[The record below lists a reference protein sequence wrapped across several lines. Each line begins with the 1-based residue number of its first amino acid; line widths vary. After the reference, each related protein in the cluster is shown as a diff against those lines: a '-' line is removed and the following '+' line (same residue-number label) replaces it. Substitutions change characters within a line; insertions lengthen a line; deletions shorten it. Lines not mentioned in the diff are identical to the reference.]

1 MGEVVFQLQHGK
13 KMDRVKKGAWSPQED
28 KKLIDYIAKYRIWN
42 WSQMPKFAGLSRTGK
57 SCRLRWTNYLRPD
70 LKRGPF
76 SVEETQTVIRM
87 YQSLGNRWSAIAKEL
102 PGRTDNE
109 IKNFY
114 HTHLKKHLGGTKVEV
129 KHKARSKKVEKV
141 KQIEMSTQKKPLI
154 TTCPNIEGPNDQ
166 SLDFTNSS
174 SSSYITFDENYEI
187 LDFLET
193 SNQDNDVTSI
203 VNQVDDE
210 NIVILES
217 NPERSTS
224 SSSSVDLHIKDVM
237 DVSVHSSNVDFWLDL
252 YMAADNLNT

>member
-1 MGEVVFQLQHGK
+1 
-13 KMDRVKKGAWSPQED
+13 MDCVKKGAWSPQED
-28 KKLIDYIAKYRIWN
+28 KKLIDYIAKYPIWN

-76 SVEETQTVIRM
+76 SLEETQTVIRM
-87 YQSLGNRWSAIAKEL
+87 YQSLGNRWSDIAKEL

-114 HTHLKKHLGGTKVEV
+114 HTHLKKHLGTKVEV
-129 KHKARSKKVEKV
+129 KPKARSKMVEKV

-154 TTCPNIEGPNDQ
+154 TTPDDQ
-166 SLDFTNSS
+166 SLDFTMPS

-187 LDFLET
+187 LDHFLET

-203 VNQVDDE
+203 VNQVHDE

-217 NPERSTS
+217 NPESSTS
-224 SSSSVDLHIKDVM
+224 SSSSVDLHIKDFM
-237 DVSVHSSNVDFWLDL
+237 DVSVHSSNVVDFWLEL

>member
-1 MGEVVFQLQHGK
+1 
-13 KMDRVKKGAWSPQED
+13 MDYVKKGAWSPQED

-57 SCRLRWTNYLRPD
+57 SCRMRWTNYLRPD
-70 LKRGPF
+70 LTRGPF
-76 SVEETQTVIRM
+76 SLEETQTVIRM

-102 PGRTDNE
+102 PGRIDNE

-174 SSSYITFDENYEI
+174 SSSSYITFDENYEI
-187 LDFLET
+187 LET
-193 SNQDNDVTSI
+193 SSQDNDVTSI
-203 VNQVDDE
+203 VNQVHDD

-217 NPERSTS
+217 NPESSTS
-224 SSSSVDLHIKDVM
+224 SSSSVDLHIKDFM
-237 DVSVHSSNVDFWLDL
+237 DVNVHSSNVVEFWLEL
-252 YMAADNLNT
+252 YSAADNLNT

>member
-1 MGEVVFQLQHGK
+1 
-13 KMDRVKKGAWSPQED
+13 MDYVKKGAWSPEED
-28 KKLIDYIAKYRIWN
+28 QKLMDYIMQYRIWN
-42 WSQMPKFAGLSRTGK
+42 WSHMPKFAGLSRTGK
-57 SCRLRWTNYLRPD
+57 SCRLRWINYLRPD
-70 LKRGPF
+70 LKKGPF
-76 SVEETQTVIRM
+76 SIEEVEIVIRM

-114 HTHLKKHLGGTKVEV
+114 HTHLKKHLGTKVEV
-129 KHKARSKKVEKV
+129 KPKSRSKKVNKA

-187 LDFLET
+187 LET

-203 VNQVDDE
+203 VNQVHDD

-217 NPERSTS
+217 NPESSTPS
-224 SSSSVDLHIKDVM
+224 SSSSVDLHINDFM
-237 DVSVHSSNVDFWLDL
+237 DVSVHSSNVVDFWLDL
-252 YMAADNLNT
+252 YLAADNLKI

>member
-13 KMDRVKKGAWSPQED
+13 SMDYVKKGAWSPQED
-28 KKLIDYIAKYRIWN
+28 KKLIDYIAKNRIWN
-42 WSQMPKFAGLSRTGK
+42 WSQMPKLAGLSRTGK

-76 SVEETQTVIRM
+76 SLEETQTVIRM
-87 YQSLGNRWSAIAKEL
+87 YQLLGNRWSAIAKEL

-114 HTHLKKHLGGTKVEV
+114 HTHLKKHLGTKVEV
-129 KHKARSKKVEKV
+129 KPKSRKKA
-141 KQIEMSTQKKPLI
+141 KQMEMSTQKKPLI

-174 SSSYITFDENYEI
+174 SSSSYITFDETYGI
-187 LDFLET
+187 LDHFLKT
-193 SNQDNDVTSI
+193 LDRDNDDTSI

-210 NIVILES
+210 KIVILES
-217 NPERSTS
+217 STW
-224 SSSSVDLHIKDVM
+224 SSSSVDLHIKDFM

-252 YMAADNLNT
+252 YMAADNLKI

>member
-13 KMDRVKKGAWSPQED
+13 NMGYVKKGAWSPQED
-28 KKLIDYIAKYRIWN
+28 KKLIDHIAKYRIWN

-57 SCRLRWTNYLRPD
+57 SCRLRWINYLRPD
-70 LKRGPF
+70 IKRGTF
-76 SVEETQTVIRM
+76 SLEETQTIIKM
-87 YQSLGNRWSAIAKEL
+87 YQSLGNRRSAIAKEL

-114 HTHLKKHLGGTKVEV
+114 HTHLKKHVGTKVEV
-129 KHKARSKKVEKV
+129 KPKSRKKA

-154 TTCPNIEGPNDQ
+154 TTNCPNIQ
-166 SLDFTNSS
+166 SFDFTNSS
-174 SSSYITFDENYEI
+174 SSSSYIIFDENY
-187 LDFLET
+187 DFLET
-193 SNQDNDVTSI
+193 YNQENDVTSI

-217 NPERSTS
+217 NPESIST
-224 SSSSVDLHIKDVM
+224 SSVDLYIQDFM
-237 DVSVHSSNVDFWLDL
+237 DVSIDSSNVDFWLEL